1 MTSIFI
7 QRGSSPATAASAK
20 PLQVAVLQS
29 VMRLVESI
37 RTWRRINRDIDILMA
52 LDDRMLADIG
62 LTRDDID
69 HLARHGTLPKRHCK
83 VYLVERPRSGRADTA
98 EEAIALSPS
107 PPLLLE
113 DRGRPGEEEYAWIL
127 GFFFL
132 PIALWAVFSLAWGMN
147 RREPPPHPRFWA

>member
-69 HLARHGTLPKRHCK
+69 HLARHGTLPKRH
-83 VYLVERPRSGRADTA
+83 A
-98 EEAIALSPS
+98 
-107 PPLLLE
+107 
-113 DRGRPGEEEYAWIL
+113 
-127 GFFFL
+127 
-132 PIALWAVFSLAWGMN
+132 
-147 RREPPPHPRFWA
+147 